1 MDFLEDLK
9 ISLLSYD
16 FVIIYIIQ
24 EMLVLF
30 KNHLKYL
37 KDSIFE
43 CFLKNYNKVIIF
55 LKV

>member
-55 LKV
+55 LKI